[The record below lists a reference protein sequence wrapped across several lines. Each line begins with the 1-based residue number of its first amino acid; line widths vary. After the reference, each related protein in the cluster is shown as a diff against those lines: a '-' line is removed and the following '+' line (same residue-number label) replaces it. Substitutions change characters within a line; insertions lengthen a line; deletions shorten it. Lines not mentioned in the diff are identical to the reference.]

1 VRRSAEIATH
11 QPTHR
16 SFTRRL
22 FAKYTEAEIESKR
35 QNDELNE
42 GIRSLKG
49 ESVKVASERSLTPA
63 SAAVQIS
70 HIVVEIDRGIEFD
83 TALKALTEANATA
96 KEIKV
101 RTCVGI
107 KTRGGPEI

>member
-1 VRRSAEIATH
+1 M
-11 QPTHR
+11 
-16 SFTRRL
+16 
-22 FAKYTEAEIESKR
+22 
-35 QNDELNE
+35 
-42 GIRSLKG
+42 KG